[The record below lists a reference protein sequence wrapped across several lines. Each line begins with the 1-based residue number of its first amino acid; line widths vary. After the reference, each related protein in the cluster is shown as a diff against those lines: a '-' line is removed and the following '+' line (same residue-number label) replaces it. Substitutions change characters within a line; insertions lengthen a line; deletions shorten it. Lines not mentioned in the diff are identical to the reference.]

1 MKVCLKM
8 KITHMVTLQNT
19 EMISRKSFLVDRS
32 SVIHPALVLPP
43 PSLLSL
49 CLCVCVTSWHLCVG
63 VDQGTGAGA
72 TSVGLF

>member
-8 KITHMVTLQNT
+8 KITHMITLQNT

-49 CLCVCVTSWHLCVG
+49 SVCVYVSHPDTCV
-63 VDQGTGAGA
+63 
-72 TSVGLF
+72 

>member
-1 MKVCLKM
+1 M

-49 CLCVCVTSWHLCVG
+49 SVCVYVSHPDTCV
-63 VDQGTGAGA
+63 
-72 TSVGLF
+72 